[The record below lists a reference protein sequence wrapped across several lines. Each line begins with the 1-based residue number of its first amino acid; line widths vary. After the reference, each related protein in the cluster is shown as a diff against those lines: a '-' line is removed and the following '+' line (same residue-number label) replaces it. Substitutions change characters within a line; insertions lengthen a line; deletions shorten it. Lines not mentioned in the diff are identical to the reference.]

1 VTGQGELAQ
10 LQEATRAT
18 PELARRLATALAG
31 EIEGDQWTV
40 LDFARWVA
48 GDPARVHALAIVA
61 DLAVQAA
68 NWTPDDLRTFAAAQE
83 AVTQRRPR

>member
-40 LDFARWVA
+40 LDFAKWA
-48 GDPARVHALAIVA
+48 ATSPARVHALAIVA

-68 NWTPDDLRTFAAAQE
+68 GWTPDDLRAFAAAQE
-83 AVTQRRPR
+83 QVGRGRRA